1 MCSSDLAKFTD
12 LTVTGYDL
20 ASMKAT
26 VEERHVKVKVCD
38 PVIGLEKN
46 CHQYPNGNY
55 KPRGLLQENGENGAM
70 YFGLMTGSY
79 AKNASGGVLRKR
91 ISSITDEIDT
101 NTGIFKAGTT
111 AVGSIIQ
118 TIDKLR
124 VYGYTFAI
132 ENPGPGVKQPDNA
145 NTYSRDKCGWIVTPL
160 YDNTEFIKGQEGSS
174 PGKCSDWGNPIAEI
188 MYEAIRYFAGKK
200 QPTPSSVDRKSVVRE
215 RV

>member
-1 MCSSDLAKFTD
+1 
-12 LTVTGYDL
+12 
-20 ASMKAT
+20 
-26 VEERHVKVKVCD
+26 
-38 PVIGLEKN
+38 
-46 CHQYPNGNY
+46 
-55 KPRGLLQENGENGAM
+55 M

-145 NTYSRDKCGWIVTPL
+145 NTGFLVVTL
-160 YDNTEFIKGQEGSS
+160 LVADYVYFSKRAIKYPQGHRLQGICRLF
-174 PGKCSDWGNPIAEI
+174 P
-188 MYEAIRYFAGKK
+188 RVAG
-200 QPTPSSVDRKSVVRE
+200 
-215 RV
+215 